1 MTTAIQPI
9 AGLDDATMLALV
21 SGGDTSRLS
30 PAQKTAYY
38 LARCETAGLDPR
50 AQPFAFMKLQGK
62 ETLYATKACS
72 DQLAAKHGLRV
83 TITDQRTE
91 DGIRIVTAHV
101 EAKDGR
107 VTEEIGAL
115 SIKGLQG
122 EALANALMKVV
133 TKAKRRAV
141 LSVCGLGALDE
152 TEVES
157 IPGALHVAP
166 PPLEDGTSRKA
177 AAIVAEVERIQ
188 APPQIAEAV
197 EVLGGTV
204 VEHVERG
211 GSPKA
216 IGEVLKGAVPA
227 ESSGVLLAI
236 ACAPTRADLNRLGK
250 EIRSLPEEHQ
260 AEARA
265 AFNKRAEE
273 LKS

>member
-1 MTTAIQPI
+1 MTTAIQTT
-9 AGLDDATMLALV
+9 GLDDATMLALV
-21 SGGDTSRLS
+21 SGGDTSRLT

-38 LARCETAGLDPR
+38 VARCEAAGLDAR
-50 AQPFAFMKLQGK
+50 AQPFAYMRLQGK

-91 DGIRIVTAHV
+91 DGIRIVTARV

-115 SIKGLQG
+115 SIKGLSG

-141 LSVCGLGALDE
+141 LSICGLGALDE
-152 TEVES
+152 TEVEA

-166 PPLEDGTSRKA
+166 PVEDGTSRKA
-177 AAIVAEVERIQ
+177 AEIVAQVEAAAKELGGEV
-188 APPQIAEAV
+188 V
-197 EVLGGTV
+197 EVKPGNAPD
-204 VEHVERG
+204 E
-211 GSPKA
+211 P
-216 IGEVLKGAVPA
+216 
-227 ESSGVLLAI
+227 SGLLLALSV
-236 ACAPTRADLNRLGK
+236 AASRQDLNRLAK
-250 EIRSLPEEHQ
+250 EINKLPTDPLK
-260 AEARA
+260 AAARD

-273 LKS
+273 LR